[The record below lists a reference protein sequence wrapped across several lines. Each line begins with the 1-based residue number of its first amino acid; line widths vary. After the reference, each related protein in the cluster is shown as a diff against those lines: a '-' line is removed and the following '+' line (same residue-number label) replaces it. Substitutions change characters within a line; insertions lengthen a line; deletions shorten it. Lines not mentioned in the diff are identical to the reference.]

1 MVDLVP
7 ASIICVPA
15 SVMLIHDGRLLI
27 SLPTIG
33 RTWLILLGY
42 ANWAWRTQDAP
53 QGGMFN
59 EELVDGTDTGQN
71 HVGHLL

>member
-27 SLPTIG
+27 SFPTIR

-42 ANWAWRTQDAP
+42 ADWVWRPLDAP
-53 QGGMFN
+53 QRGMFN
-59 EELVDGTDTGQN
+59 EELVDRTDTGRK
-71 HVGHLL
+71 HDGTLL